1 MKKLLFSSIAITIV
15 LIVCTL
21 DDFLSLHDSKAD
33 YVSKSALGYLQIETS
48 KSLPT
53 WTNTPLEWTS
63 VSISYALR
71 TVLIVSNLAI
81 LLLLTRRLPRAS
93 GLTPV
98 EQ

>member
-1 MKKLLFSSIAITIV
+1 MKELLFASIAITIV

-21 DDFLSLHDSKAD
+21 DDFLSLHDIKAD
-33 YVSKSALGYLQIETS
+33 YVSKSVLSYLQVETS

-53 WTNTPLEWTS
+53 WTDTALEWTS
-63 VSISYALR
+63 VTISYALR
-71 TVLIVSNLAI
+71 TVLTVSNLAI

-93 GLTPV
+93 GLASV